1 MNSGGSVQAS
11 GLVYIGETPVVVPW
25 YRQISREQWRAL
37 WATFMGWLVDAFDFN
52 ILAFVLID
60 IQKSFTVDRALAGAL
75 GTVTLVMRAFGGI
88 LAGTAA
94 DKLGRKLPLV
104 ISILWF
110 SLFAFLSGFS
120 RSYAM
125 LFALRALFG
134 IGMGGEWAAGTPLAL
149 EHWPARFRGLA
160 SGMLQGGWFW
170 GYLLAAVAF
179 QTIYPIF
186 SAMPHFGW
194 RVMFWIAIL
203 PAVVTLWILAGV
215 PESPVWLEHQHRWWT
230 AQREPRHESKLS
242 FLRIFQRD
250 LLGTTILTTAVM
262 SAFMCSGYSTAF
274 WYPTLLRDAGRS
286 TLPYLVAFNVGAIV
300 GVVAFGR
307 LSETILGRRGAVSI
321 AALAGVAS
329 LPLYV
334 HGTGPMQLCL
344 GALTMG
350 AFGAGL
356 WGVAPAYVTE
366 MFPTATRG
374 IGPGLSYH
382 VGAAVASS
390 MPVLMGLMQDRGI
403 ALANIMTIT
412 IAITLILS
420 AGLIWLG
427 PETRGRNF
435 NEPQCTNKEEPDGS
449 QRQIQIARNS
459 RTVEPSDS

>member
-1 MNSGGSVQAS
+1 MTPGGSLQA
-11 GLVYIGETPVVVPW
+11 GGVVYVGETLLATSW
-25 YRQISREQWRAL
+25 YRQISRDQWRAF

-60 IQKSFTVDRALAGAL
+60 IQKSFAVDRALAGAL

-88 LAGTAA
+88 LAGSAA
-94 DKLGRKLPLV
+94 DKFGRKLPLV

-149 EHWPARFRGLA
+149 EHWPARYRGLA
-160 SGMLQGGWFW
+160 SGMLQGGFFW

-186 SAMPHFGW
+186 SSVPHLGW
-194 RVMFWIAIL
+194 RVMFWIAIV
-203 PAVVTLWILAGV
+203 PAIVTLWILAGV
-215 PESPVWLEHQHRWWT
+215 SESPIWLEHQHRSRT
-230 AQREPRHESKLS
+230 TQRETANESKISL
-242 FLRIFQRD
+242 LRIFQRD

-262 SAFMCSGYSTAF
+262 SAFMCSGYSIAF

-286 TLPYLVAFNVGAIV
+286 TLPYLVAFNVGAV
-300 GVVAFGR
+300 GGVVAFGR

-329 LPLYV
+329 IPLYV
-334 HGTGPMQLCL
+334 HASRPLALCL
-344 GALTMG
+344 GALMMG
-350 AFGAGL
+350 AFGTGI

-382 VGAAVASS
+382 VGAAVASTI
-390 MPVLMGLMQDRGI
+390 PVLMGLMQDRGL

-435 NEPQCTNKEEPDGS
+435 NEP
-449 QRQIQIARNS
+449 
-459 RTVEPSDS
+459 

>member
-1 MNSGGSVQAS
+1 MNSGGSSQAS
-11 GLVYIGETPVVVPW
+11 SFVYVGERSVAAPW
-25 YRQISREQWRAL
+25 YRQISREQWRAF

-88 LAGTAA
+88 LAGSAA

-160 SGMLQGGWFW
+160 SGMLQGGFFW

-186 SAMPHFGW
+186 STVPHLGW
-194 RVMFWIAIL
+194 RVMFWIAIP

-215 PESPVWLEHQHRWWT
+215 PESLIWLEHQHRSRT
-230 AQREPRHESKLS
+230 AQRETGAESKLS
-242 FLRIFQRD
+242 LLRIFQRD
-250 LLGTTILTTAVM
+250 LVGTTILTTAVM
-262 SAFMCSGYSTAF
+262 SAFMCSGYSAGF

-286 TLPYLVAFNVGAIV
+286 TLPYLVAFNIGAVG

-329 LPLYV
+329 IPLYV
-334 HGTGPMQLCL
+334 HGTGPIQLCL

-382 VGAAVASS
+382 VGAAVASTI
-390 MPVLMGLMQDRGI
+390 PVLMGLMQDRGMALPDIMSI
-403 ALANIMTIT
+403 A

-435 NEPQCTNKEEPDGS
+435 NEL
-449 QRQIQIARNS
+449 
-459 RTVEPSDS
+459 